1 MPPLED
7 DEKVKLEPEK
17 TIAERAKLSPRKREN
32 EGSISKALTP
42 KKLLT
47 WLPTLLA
54 QIKTG
59 NSSNKIKN
67 EIREIVHLLYQ
78 HNKITKNVYNNFIR
92 SL

>member
-1 MPPLED
+1 MGP
-7 DEKVKLEPEK
+7 KEPEK
-17 TIAERAKLSPRKREN
+17 TIAERAKLSPWKREN
-32 EGSISKALTP
+32 EGSISKILTP

-67 EIREIVHLLYQ
+67 EIGEIVHLLYQ
-78 HNKITKNVYNNFIR
+78 HNKITKNVYNNFIK